1 MRFPNLRAFIGI
13 KYVDFY
19 SVIPMRRIS
28 HHIGFSSSERY
39 HFEGTSIISFTDRR
53 GLNYTEMGITI
64 YEYACIRDMFFD
76 IGFRL
81 DFSHSLTQ
89 KPVNV
94 TNYYIWKRMRE
105 KPSDCVSYGDSLLTK
120 IEIETPM
127 AFL

>member
-1 MRFPNLRAFIGI
+1 
-13 KYVDFY
+13 
-19 SVIPMRRIS
+19 MRRIS

-39 HFEGTSIISFTDRR
+39 HFEGASIISFTDRR

-64 YEYACIRDMFFD
+64 YEYACIRNMFFD
-76 IGFRL
+76 IGFKL

-94 TNYYIWKRMRE
+94 INYYIWKRTSV
-105 KPSDCVSYGDSLLTK
+105 KSSDCVSYGDSLLTK